1 MVCKQSILNSPTYVN
16 FQKTLINIPVFRII
30 FKEHVEKYSNVL
42 LRVLECLERINLH
55 RATNGSQ
62 TLTLFFLPDHL
73 NSKIERKGS
82 KAVRAVLPGNPNNY
96 LV

>member
-1 MVCKQSILNSPTYVN
+1 MPRKD
-16 FQKTLINIPVFRII
+16 
-30 FKEHVEKYSNVL
+30 
-42 LRVLECLERINLH
+42 LH